1 MKGIGTRI
9 KAGRVAAGLTQER
22 LAEKVGIS
30 STYLSAIE
38 CNVKDPKLATFIKIA
53 NAIGAS
59 ADDLLADVLA
69 SVDGKNFDSVK
80 KLGKFAQFLRCL
92 NRQLPGGTKNDR
104 LYIFIL
110 RINILK
116 DGNAKGSRFPCTRL
130 SLSDHILS
138 FQKNGNSLC
147 LDRRHVLIPHLR
159 YRFQNFP
166 V

>member
-59 ADDLLADVLA
+59 ADDLLADVLI
-69 SVDGKNFDSVK
+69 VK
-80 KLGKFAQFLRCL
+80 QYEQYIEREERIRKLPLKEQNKIYR
-92 NRQLPGGTKNDR
+92 
-104 LYIFIL
+104 IL
-110 RINILK
+110 DVMIEEAEK
-116 DGNAKGSRFPCTRL
+116 E
-130 SLSDHILS
+130 
-138 FQKNGNSLC
+138 
-147 LDRRHVLIPHLR
+147 
-159 YRFQNFP
+159 
-166 V
+166 

>member
-59 ADDLLADVLA
+59 ADDLLADVL
-69 SVDGKNFDSVK
+69 NVK
-80 KLGKFAQFLRCL
+80 QYEQYIEREERIRKL
-92 NRQLPGGTKNDR
+92 P
-104 LYIFIL
+104 
-110 RINILK
+110 LK
-116 DGNAKGSRFPCTRL
+116 EQNKIYR
-130 SLSDHILS
+130 SLDVMIEEAE
-138 FQKNGNSLC
+138 KE
-147 LDRRHVLIPHLR
+147 
-159 YRFQNFP
+159 
-166 V
+166 

>member
-59 ADDLLADVLA
+59 ADELLADVL
-69 SVDGKNFDSVK
+69 NVK
-80 KLGKFAQFLRCL
+80 QYEQYIEREERIRKLPLKEQNKIYR
-92 NRQLPGGTKNDR
+92 
-104 LYIFIL
+104 IL
-110 RINILK
+110 DVMIEEAEK
-116 DGNAKGSRFPCTRL
+116 E
-130 SLSDHILS
+130 
-138 FQKNGNSLC
+138 
-147 LDRRHVLIPHLR
+147 
-159 YRFQNFP
+159 
-166 V
+166 

>member
-59 ADDLLADVLA
+59 ADDLLADVL
-69 SVDGKNFDSVK
+69 NVK
-80 KLGKFAQFLRCL
+80 QYEQYIEREERIRKLPLKEQNKIYR
-92 NRQLPGGTKNDR
+92 
-104 LYIFIL
+104 IL
-110 RINILK
+110 DVMIEEAEK
-116 DGNAKGSRFPCTRL
+116 E
-130 SLSDHILS
+130 
-138 FQKNGNSLC
+138 
-147 LDRRHVLIPHLR
+147 
-159 YRFQNFP
+159 
-166 V
+166 

>member
-59 ADDLLADVLA
+59 ADDLLTYVLNVKQYEQYIEREERIRKLPLKEQNKIYRILDVMIEEA
-69 SVDGKNFDSVK
+69 EKE
-80 KLGKFAQFLRCL
+80 
-92 NRQLPGGTKNDR
+92 
-104 LYIFIL
+104 
-110 RINILK
+110 
-116 DGNAKGSRFPCTRL
+116 
-130 SLSDHILS
+130 
-138 FQKNGNSLC
+138 
-147 LDRRHVLIPHLR
+147 
-159 YRFQNFP
+159 
-166 V
+166 

>member
-59 ADDLLADVLA
+59 ADDLLADVL
-69 SVDGKNFDSVK
+69 NVK
-80 KLGKFAQFLRCL
+80 QYEQYIEREERIRKLPLKEQ
-92 NRQLPGGTKNDR
+92 NRIYR
-104 LYIFIL
+104 IL
-110 RINILK
+110 DVMIEEAEK
-116 DGNAKGSRFPCTRL
+116 E
-130 SLSDHILS
+130 
-138 FQKNGNSLC
+138 
-147 LDRRHVLIPHLR
+147 
-159 YRFQNFP
+159 
-166 V
+166 

>member
-59 ADDLLADVLA
+59 ADDLLADVL
-69 SVDGKNFDSVK
+69 NVK
-80 KLGKFAQFLRCL
+80 QYEQYIEREERIRKLPMKEQ
-92 NRQLPGGTKNDR
+92 NRIYR
-104 LYIFIL
+104 IL
-110 RINILK
+110 DVMIEEAEK
-116 DGNAKGSRFPCTRL
+116 E
-130 SLSDHILS
+130 
-138 FQKNGNSLC
+138 
-147 LDRRHVLIPHLR
+147 
-159 YRFQNFP
+159 
-166 V
+166 

>member
-59 ADDLLADVLA
+59 ADDLLADVL
-69 SVDGKNFDSVK
+69 NVK
-80 KLGKFAQFLRCL
+80 QYEQYIEREERIRKLPLKEQ
-92 NRQLPGGTKNDR
+92 NKI
-104 LYIFIL
+104 Y
-110 RINILK
+110 RIRDVMIEEAEK
-116 DGNAKGSRFPCTRL
+116 E
-130 SLSDHILS
+130 
-138 FQKNGNSLC
+138 
-147 LDRRHVLIPHLR
+147 
-159 YRFQNFP
+159 
-166 V
+166 

>member
-59 ADDLLADVLA
+59 ADDLLADVL
-69 SVDGKNFDSVK
+69 NVK
-80 KLGKFAQFLRCL
+80 QYEYIEREERIRKLPLKEQNKIYR
-92 NRQLPGGTKNDR
+92 
-104 LYIFIL
+104 IL
-110 RINILK
+110 DVMIEEAEK
-116 DGNAKGSRFPCTRL
+116 E
-130 SLSDHILS
+130 
-138 FQKNGNSLC
+138 
-147 LDRRHVLIPHLR
+147 
-159 YRFQNFP
+159 
-166 V
+166 

>member
-59 ADDLLADVLA
+59 ADDLLADVL
-69 SVDGKNFDSVK
+69 NVK
-80 KLGKFAQFLRCL
+80 QYERYIEREERIRKLPLKEQNKIYR
-92 NRQLPGGTKNDR
+92 
-104 LYIFIL
+104 IL
-110 RINILK
+110 DVMIEVAEK
-116 DGNAKGSRFPCTRL
+116 E
-130 SLSDHILS
+130 
-138 FQKNGNSLC
+138 
-147 LDRRHVLIPHLR
+147 
-159 YRFQNFP
+159 
-166 V
+166 

>member
-59 ADDLLADVLA
+59 ADDLLADVL
-69 SVDGKNFDSVK
+69 NVK
-80 KLGKFAQFLRCL
+80 QYEHYIEREERIRKLPLKEQNKIYR
-92 NRQLPGGTKNDR
+92 
-104 LYIFIL
+104 IL
-110 RINILK
+110 DVMIEEAEK
-116 DGNAKGSRFPCTRL
+116 E
-130 SLSDHILS
+130 
-138 FQKNGNSLC
+138 
-147 LDRRHVLIPHLR
+147 
-159 YRFQNFP
+159 
-166 V
+166 

>member
-59 ADDLLADVLA
+59 ADDLLADVL
-69 SVDGKNFDSVK
+69 NVK
-80 KLGKFAQFLRCL
+80 QYEQYIEREERIRKLPLKEQNKIYR
-92 NRQLPGGTKNDR
+92 
-104 LYIFIL
+104 IL
-110 RINILK
+110 DVMIDEAEK
-116 DGNAKGSRFPCTRL
+116 E
-130 SLSDHILS
+130 
-138 FQKNGNSLC
+138 
-147 LDRRHVLIPHLR
+147 
-159 YRFQNFP
+159 
-166 V
+166 

>member
-59 ADDLLADVLA
+59 ADDLLADV
-69 SVDGKNFDSVK
+69 VNVK
-80 KLGKFAQFLRCL
+80 QYEQYIEREERIRKLPLKEQNKIYR
-92 NRQLPGGTKNDR
+92 
-104 LYIFIL
+104 IL
-110 RINILK
+110 DVMIEEAEK
-116 DGNAKGSRFPCTRL
+116 E
-130 SLSDHILS
+130 
-138 FQKNGNSLC
+138 
-147 LDRRHVLIPHLR
+147 
-159 YRFQNFP
+159 
-166 V
+166 

>member
-59 ADDLLADVLA
+59 ADDLLTDVL
-69 SVDGKNFDSVK
+69 NVK
-80 KLGKFAQFLRCL
+80 QYEQYIEREERIRKLPLKEQNKIYR
-92 NRQLPGGTKNDR
+92 
-104 LYIFIL
+104 IL
-110 RINILK
+110 DVMIEEAEK
-116 DGNAKGSRFPCTRL
+116 E
-130 SLSDHILS
+130 
-138 FQKNGNSLC
+138 
-147 LDRRHVLIPHLR
+147 
-159 YRFQNFP
+159 
-166 V
+166 